1 MCRWWVF
8 SKCCCLCLAY
18 LKCILFWQFAYALPL
33 LHFKLII
40 PKTHSDKI
48 WTLLCSGSGVSS
60 CEMHQYC
67 FNKIYN
73 VNSNVFGRRQK
84 KKKTSAKRL
93 AKITTT
99 TQVIAIYAR
108 MQAKFVYWLV
118 GSSWNIDKKK
128 RKKNSTW
135 KCAVCARWAYVG

>member
-60 CEMHQYC
+60 CEMHQHC

-84 KKKTSAKRL
+84 KKKKRVPNDLRKSQQLLKWSQFMHVCKRSLSIGLSAL
-93 AKITTT
+93 LGIL
-99 TQVIAIYAR
+99 I
-108 MQAKFVYWLV
+108 
-118 GSSWNIDKKK
+118 KKK
-128 RKKNSTW
+128 RKKAALES
-135 KCAVCARWAYVG
+135 VQYARWAYVG